1 MKTNVKRE
9 LYRWSIIV
17 LLAAILVGF
26 TQCIGQKASLP
37 SEYHSTGTVQVP
49 SPGLEA
55 ERPDIVEEAPDIGV
69 KDYER
74 TLHTMSQLTGV
85 PISGNVLTAYNDRLK
100 AQLPYNSRIE
110 GISETNILG
119 AAKLASE
126 FCDVLLNTA
135 ALRTQIWPAATFN
148 FGQNSATFWGANSPT
163 RPLFIQLMLQRFW
176 GADVLPPEE
185 YAEGQQ
191 VLDELVTAMTT
202 AVEIDGATVAAPA
215 SNATTTLNVAK
226 TLCTSA
232 LSSAQV
238 ILQ

>member
-1 MKTNVKRE
+1 MKTNVTRE

-17 LLAAILVGF
+17 LLAAILIGF
-26 TQCIGQKASLP
+26 TQCIGQKATLP
-37 SEYHSTGTVQVP
+37 SEYHSSGRVHNPPTSIGGDG
-49 SPGLEA
+49 SAL
-55 ERPDIVEEAPDIGV
+55 VEEAPDIGV

-74 TLHTMSQLTGV
+74 ILHTMSQLTGV
-85 PISGNVLTAYNDRLK
+85 PISGNVLAAYNDGLK
-100 AQLPYNSRIE
+100 AQLPYTSRLE
-110 GISETNILG
+110 AISETNFLG

-126 FCDVLLNTA
+126 FCEQLLNNQT
-135 ALRTQIWPAATFN
+135 LRSEIWPAANFN
-148 FGQNSATFWGANSPT
+148 FGQNSATFWGANSAT

-185 YAEGQQ
+185 YAEGEQI
-191 VLDELVTAMTT
+191 LDELVTSMTT
-202 AVEIDGATVAAPA
+202 AVVIDGVTIAAPA